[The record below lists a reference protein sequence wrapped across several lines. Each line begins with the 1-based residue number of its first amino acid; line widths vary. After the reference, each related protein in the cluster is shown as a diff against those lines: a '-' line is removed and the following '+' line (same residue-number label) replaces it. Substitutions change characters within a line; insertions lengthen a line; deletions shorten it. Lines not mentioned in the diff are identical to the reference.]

1 MDCHTSNFSRTK
13 NVTREEQ
20 DVADEAYLVHGSG
33 EDKGF
38 ATLSPN
44 SIPQRAYDMADDDT
58 DEYRPHSP
66 SRAHVGPNPA
76 HLGGG
81 PPGVRP
87 GPGPWGTPQ
96 PPGGGEEEEK
106 RWEKDE

>member
-1 MDCHTSNFSRTK
+1 MLGYVRKDQGFRDCHTSNFSRTK

-58 DEYRPHSP
+58 DEYRPHSRFP
-66 SRAHVGPNPA
+66 SREGC
-76 HLGGG
+76 
-81 PPGVRP
+81 RP
-87 GPGPWGTPQ
+87 RQRTAAQIRPTWAEAPRG
-96 PPGGGEEEEK
+96 
-106 RWEKDE
+106 

>member
-1 MDCHTSNFSRTK
+1 M
-13 NVTREEQ
+13 TR
-20 DVADEAYLVHGSG
+20 DSLTPSLRG

-87 GPGPWGTPQ
+87 GPGP
-96 PPGGGEEEEK
+96 GGHLNLQVAEK
-106 RWEKDE
+106 KKKSGGKSMMRMISPSLPKQDVE